1 MRESPR
7 RESSAELVAKLAGA
21 RVLIAG
27 DLILDHFVHGEIER
41 ISPEAP
47 VPILL
52 GGETS
57 SMLGGAGN
65 VAANVRSLGGE
76 PRLVAL
82 IGEDAE
88 ATRIRSLCEAE
99 GVSTTWLVADPDRKS
114 AVKTRFISHG
124 QQVLRFDSETVG
136 PPSADHGARL
146 LAAFDKALEDCD
158 VVILSDYGKGVLLGG
173 AAQAMIA
180 RARAAGKIVLV
191 DPKGAD
197 YSPYASASYLTPNRK
212 ELREASNL
220 PVDGD
225 EAVIAAARSLIARHG
240 VEGVIAT
247 RSEHGMSVVTATGA
261 VHIPTV
267 AQAVFDVSGAGDTV
281 VASLALAL
289 ARGFSV
295 EEAAVVA
302 NAAAGVAVAK
312 LGTAQVTA
320 GELTAALHGPE
331 AAAAAPVSWAE
342 AKRQVG
348 AWKASGLKVGFTN
361 GCFDLIHPGHIALL
375 TAARAACDRLVV
387 ALNTDASVRRLGKG
401 EERPINDQQARATV
415 MGALRPVDLDIL
427 FDEDTPLEAITALM
441 PDVLV
446 KGADWTV
453 DQIVGADV
461 VMAAG
466 GRVERVGLIE
476 GQSTTRI
483 VGKMRGG

>member
-1 MRESPR
+1 MREGA
-7 RESSAELVAKLAGA
+7 AELVHRLKGA

-52 GGETS
+52 GGTTS

-88 ATRIRSLCEAE
+88 AARIRALCEAE
-99 GVSTTWLVADPDRKS
+99 GVPTAWLVADPARKS

-136 PPSADHGARL
+136 APAPDHAKRL
-146 LAAFDKALEDCD
+146 LTAFDRALEDCD
-158 VVILSDYGKGVLLGG
+158 AVILSDYGKGVLLGG
-173 AAQAMIA
+173 AAEAMIA
-180 RARAAGKIVLV
+180 RARAVEKLVLV

-197 YSPYASASYLTPNRK
+197 YSPYAGASYLTPNRK
-212 ELREASNL
+212 ELHEASNL
-220 PVDGD
+220 PVRSDAD
-225 EAVIAAARSLIARHG
+225 IIAAARTLIARFG

-247 RSEHGMSVVTATGA
+247 RSEQGMSVVTATSA

-289 ARGFSV
+289 ARGLSV
-295 EEAAVVA
+295 EDAAVVA

-320 GELTAALHGPE
+320 EELTAALHGPE
-331 AAAAAPVSWAE
+331 AAAAAPVSWTE
-342 AKRQVG
+342 AKRQVD
-348 AWKASGLKVGFTN
+348 AWKAAGLKVGFTN
-361 GCFDLIHPGHIALL
+361 GCFDLIHPGHIRLL

-415 MGALRPVDLDIL
+415 MAALRPVDLVIL
-427 FDEDTPLEAITALM
+427 FDEDTPLEAIKALT

-446 KGADWTV
+446 KGADYTV
-453 DQIVGADV
+453 DEIVGAKEV
-461 VMAAG
+461 LAAG
-466 GRVERVGLIE
+466 GRVERVTLIE
-476 GQSTTRI
+476 GQSTTGI
-483 VGKMRGG
+483 VRRLKGV

>member
-1 MRESPR
+1 MREAA
-7 RESSAELVAKLAGA
+7 AELVGRLAGA

-52 GGETS
+52 GGATS

-82 IGEDAE
+82 IGDDAE
-88 ATRIRSLCEAE
+88 AVRIRTLCEAE
-99 GVSTTWLVADPDRKS
+99 GVQTTWLVADPARKS

-136 PPSADHGARL
+136 APDAAHAERL
-146 LAAFDKALEDCD
+146 LNAFDKALKDCD

-173 AAQAMIA
+173 AAETMIE

-191 DPKGAD
+191 DPKGVD
-197 YSPYASASYLTPNRK
+197 YSPYAGASYLTPNRK
-212 ELREASNL
+212 ELREATGL
-220 PVDGD
+220 PVQTDA
-225 EAVIAAARSLIARHG
+225 EVIAAARSLITRFG

-247 RSEHGMSVVTATGA
+247 RSEHGMSVVTAA
-261 VHIPTV
+261 SAEHIPTV

-289 ARGFSV
+289 ARGLSV
-295 EEAAVVA
+295 EEAAVVS

-320 GELTAALHGPE
+320 AELTAALHEPE
-331 AAAAAPVSWAE
+331 APAAAPASWAE
-342 AKRQVG
+342 AKGQVA

-375 TAARAACDRLVV
+375 AAARATCDRLVV

-401 EERPINDQQARATV
+401 DERPINDEQARATV
-415 MGALRPVDLDIL
+415 MAALRPVDMVVL
-427 FDEDTPLEAITALM
+427 FDEDTPLEAIKALM

-446 KGADWTV
+446 KGADYTV
-453 DQIVGADV
+453 DQIVGAKE
-461 VMAAG
+461 VMAGG
-466 GRVERVGLIE
+466 GRVERVAIVK
-476 GQSTTRI
+476 GQSTTGI
-483 VGKMRGG
+483 VSKLRGG

>member
-1 MRESPR
+1 M
-7 RESSAELVAKLAGA
+7 
-21 RVLIAG
+21 LIAG
-27 DLILDHFVHGEIER
+27 DLISITLYTER
-41 ISPEAP
+41 SSGYLLEAP

-52 GGETS
+52 GGATS

-65 VAANVRSLGGE
+65 VAANVKSLGGK

-82 IGEDAE
+82 IGDDAE
-88 ATRIRSLCEAE
+88 AVRIRTLCEAE
-99 GVSTTWLVADPDRKS
+99 GVPTTWLVADPARKS

-136 PPSADHGARL
+136 APDTAHAERL
-146 LAAFDKALEDCD
+146 RKAFDKALANCD
-158 VVILSDYGKGVLLGG
+158 AVILSDYGKGVLLGG
-173 AAQAMIA
+173 AAEAMIR
-180 RARAAGKIVLV
+180 RARAAGKVVLV
-191 DPKGAD
+191 DPKGTD
-197 YSPYASASYLTPNRK
+197 YSPYSGASYLTPNRK

-220 PVDGD
+220 PVDTD
-225 EAVIAAARSLIARHG
+225 ETVITAARSLIARHG

-247 RSEHGMSVVTATGA
+247 RSEHGMSVVTALSA

-289 ARGFSV
+289 ARGLSV
-295 EEAAVVA
+295 EDAAVVS

-320 GELTAALHGPE
+320 EELTAALHGPD
-331 AAAAAPVSWAE
+331 APAAAPVSWAE
-342 AKRQVG
+342 AKRQVD
-348 AWKASGLKVGFTN
+348 AWKGAGLKVGFTN

-401 EERPINDQQARATV
+401 DERPINNEQARATV
-415 MGALRPVDLDIL
+415 MAALRPVDLVIL
-427 FDEDTPLEAITALM
+427 FDEGTPLEAIKALM

-446 KGADWTV
+446 KGADYTV
-453 DQIVGADV
+453 DQIVGAKE

-466 GRVERVGLIE
+466 GRVERVALVE

-483 VGKMRGG
+483 VGKLRS

>member
-1 MRESPR
+1 MREGGGTA
-7 RESSAELVAKLAGA
+7 AELVARLAGA

-52 GGETS
+52 GGATS

-82 IGEDAE
+82 IGDDAE
-88 ATRIRSLCEAE
+88 AVRIRALCEAE
-99 GVSTTWLVADPDRKS
+99 GVATPWLVADPARKS

-136 PPSADHGARL
+136 APDAAHAERL
-146 LAAFDKALEDCD
+146 LKAFDKALAECD

-173 AAQAMIA
+173 AAEAMIR
-180 RARAAGKIVLV
+180 RARTEGKVVLV

-197 YSPYASASYLTPNRK
+197 YSPYAGASYLTPNRK
-212 ELREASNL
+212 ELREASAL
-220 PVDGD
+220 PVDTD
-225 EAVIAAARSLIARHG
+225 EAVITAARSLIARFG

-247 RSEHGMSVVTATGA
+247 RSEHGMSVVTATSA

-281 VASLALAL
+281 VASLAMAL
-289 ARGFSV
+289 ARGLSV

-320 GELTAALHGPE
+320 EELSAALHGRE
-331 AAAAAPVSWAE
+331 APAAAPVSWAE
-342 AKRQVG
+342 AKRQV
-348 AWKASGLKVGFTN
+348 AVWKGSGLKIGFTN

-387 ALNTDASVRRLGKG
+387 ALNTDASVRGLGKG

-415 MGALRPVDLDIL
+415 MAALRPVDLVIL
-427 FDEDTPLEAITALM
+427 FDEDTPLEAIKTLT

-446 KGADWTV
+446 KGADYTV
-453 DQIVGADV
+453 DQIVGAKEV
-461 VMAAG
+461 LAAG
-466 GRVERVGLIE
+466 GRVERVALVE

-483 VGKMRGG
+483 VGKLKGL

>member
-1 MRESPR
+1 MREGGGT
-7 RESSAELVAKLAGA
+7 AADLVAKLAGA

-27 DLILDHFVHGEIER
+27 DLMLDHFVHGEIER

-52 GGETS
+52 GGATS

-65 VAANVRSLGGE
+65 VAANVKSLGGE

-82 IGEDAE
+82 IGNDAE
-88 ATRIRSLCEAE
+88 AIRIRTLCEAE
-99 GVSTTWLVADPDRKS
+99 GVPTTWLVADPARKS

-136 PPSADHGARL
+136 APDATHAERL
-146 LAAFDKALEDCD
+146 LTAFEKALADCD
-158 VVILSDYGKGVLLGG
+158 AVVLSDYGKGVLLGG
-173 AAQAMIA
+173 AAEAMIR
-180 RARAAGKIVLV
+180 RARTAGKVVLV

-197 YSPYASASYLTPNRK
+197 YSPYAGASYLTPNRK

-220 PVDGD
+220 PVDTD
-225 EAVIAAARSLIARHG
+225 ETVIAAARRLIARHG

-247 RSEHGMSVVTATGA
+247 RSEHGMSVVTANSA

-289 ARGFSV
+289 ARGLSV
-295 EEAAVVA
+295 EDAAVVS

-320 GELTAALHGPE
+320 EELTAALRGPE
-331 AAAAAPVSWAE
+331 APTSAPVSWAD
-342 AKRQVG
+342 ATRRVD
-348 AWKASGLKVGFTN
+348 AWKALGLKVGFTN

-401 EERPINDQQARATV
+401 DERPINNEQARATV
-415 MGALRPVDLDIL
+415 MAALRPVDLVVL
-427 FDEDTPLEAITALM
+427 FDADTPLDAIKVLM

-446 KGADWTV
+446 KGADYTV
-453 DQIVGADV
+453 DQIVGAKE

-466 GRVERVGLIE
+466 GRVERVALVE

-483 VGKMRGG
+483 VGKLRS

>member
-1 MRESPR
+1 MLEAGK
-7 RESSAELVAKLAGA
+7 SAADIVARLAGA

-52 GGETS
+52 GGATL

-82 IGEDAE
+82 IGDDPE
-88 ATRIRSLCEAE
+88 AVRIRTLCEAE
-99 GVSTTWLVADPDRKS
+99 GVPTTWLVADPARKS

-136 PPSADHGARL
+136 APDAAHAERL
-146 LAAFDKALEDCD
+146 LKAFDKALADCD
-158 VVILSDYGKGVLLGG
+158 AVVLSDYGKGVLLGG
-173 AAQAMIA
+173 AAQAMIR
-180 RARAAGKIVLV
+180 RARAAGKLVLV

-197 YSPYASASYLTPNRK
+197 YSPYAGASYLTPNRK

-225 EAVIAAARSLIARHG
+225 ANVVAAARILIARHG

-247 RSEHGMSVVTATGA
+247 RSEQGMSVVTATSA

-289 ARGFSV
+289 ASGLSV
-295 EEAAVVA
+295 EDAAIVS

-320 GELTAALHGPE
+320 EELSAALHGPE
-331 AAAAAPVSWAE
+331 APAAAPLALTD
-342 AKRQVG
+342 ARRQVL

-401 EERPINDQQARATV
+401 DERPINDQQARATV
-415 MGALRPVDLDIL
+415 MAALRPVDLVML
-427 FDEDTPLEAITALM
+427 FDEDTPLEAIKALM
-441 PDVLV
+441 PDVLI
-446 KGADWTV
+446 KGADYTV

-461 VMAAG
+461 VLAAG

-476 GQSTTRI
+476 GQSTSSI
-483 VGKMRGG
+483 VAKLKQH